1 MNGINKAWS
10 RREWIGAGV
19 AGLGAAAGWG
29 VQAQT
34 KWPDKPIKLVVGFPP
49 GGATDV
55 VARIVSQPLADA
67 LGTSVVIDNRPGA
80 FGGSAL

>member
-1 MNGINKAWS
+1 MSGNNKAWR
-10 RREWIGAGV
+10 RREWIGAGMV
-19 AGLGAAAGWG
+19 GLGAAAGFG
-29 VQAQT
+29 VHAQA

-67 LGTSVVIDNRPGA
+67 LGTSVLIDNRPGA
-80 FGGSAL
+80 A